1 MSVQPALERPLNQL
15 PRRVFDGFG
24 MAHRALSPFLTPTSA
39 DELAAIFQRAAELET
54 TVAFRGSG
62 RSYGDAA
69 INGQGLVLDMRS
81 MNRVLSWDR
90 ETGVI
95 EAEPG
100 LSIQQLWQ
108 RTLPDGWWPPVV
120 PGTSFPTLG
129 GCLAMN
135 IHGKNHYKMGGIG
148 DHVQE
153 IDLVTPAG
161 EIHTLSREQRP
172 ELFHAAISGFG
183 MLGAITRIKLQLK
196 RVHGGRLRV
205 AQWAVPDLRAQFAAF
220 QDAPRFDYFVSWVD
234 CIGGGAAG
242 RGQLHRATYTAPGE
256 DPMGTRTQ
264 NVAGQSLPKTMMG
277 VPMPLVPTVLKIF
290 YSSNLGVHFTNEA
303 KYRASTLGS
312 TADYYQSHAAFHFL
326 LDQMPGFR
334 NAYEPGGFLQYQ
346 PFVPAENAER
356 VFNEILRVSKQRGI
370 MSYLGVLK
378 RYRPDDFLL
387 SHALD
392 GYSLALDYPITR
404 ANQAP
409 LYAMLHELT
418 ELVLDA
424 GGRFYPAKD
433 SILRPEH
440 FRRAFGQE
448 AITKF
453 RTLRDQCDPNRI
465 LRTNWAA
472 RVGVDEG

>member
-205 AQWAVPDLRAQFAAF
+205 AQWAVPDLRAQFEAF
-220 QDAPRFDYFVSWVD
+220 QDASRFDYFVSWVD

>member
-69 INGQGLVLDMRS
+69 INGQGMVLDMRS

-205 AQWAVPDLRAQFAAF
+205 AQWAVPDLRAQFEAF
-220 QDAPRFDYFVSWVD
+220 QDASRFDYFVSWVD

-448 AITKF
+448 AITRF